1 MPGKAGIT
9 TQSVTI
15 AERDTTQSVTIAE
28 RDSENAVWLFGTLFI
43 SIHCTQYVLSFGNHW
58 LQLAKM
64 LD

>member
-1 MPGKAGIT
+1 MPGKAGT
-9 TQSVTI
+9 
-15 AERDTTQSVTIAE
+15 TTQSVTIAE